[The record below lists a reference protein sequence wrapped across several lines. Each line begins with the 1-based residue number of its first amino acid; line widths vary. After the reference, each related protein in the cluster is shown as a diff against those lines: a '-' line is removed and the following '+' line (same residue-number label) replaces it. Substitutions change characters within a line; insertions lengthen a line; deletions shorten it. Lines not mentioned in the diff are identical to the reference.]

1 MAYQLVGT
9 PRFYVNALEWLS
21 FNGEFPDMNEVFRT
35 LPVKQTEFDTF
46 ITSMDI
52 PYDLA
57 NPFCFLLGHSDLSGV
72 AIKKNSGHI
81 PDSSGITINIISGA
95 NPDLNGWSLLELL
108 ETPDQVVIGS
118 GSIGSIIIGSYFDM
132 AHSPD
137 LNLTLSYDYSG
148 TKTIE
153 TRGGASL
160 SNSFYTKPP
169 KWGELGAWELGQ
181 TGTVQNLSRSGRRIW
196 DLSFSYLSDSAIFP
210 ATLNLATEADAD
222 YEIDTLNTGTDDF
235 YGQVIHRCGSL
246 PFVFSPDNSSTA
258 LDNFAI
264 CKFDSGFQFKQ
275 VANGVYNAKM
285 KIREIW

>member
-1 MAYQLVGT
+1 MATVKT

-35 LPVKQTEFDTF
+35 LPVKQVTGETHA
-46 ITSMDI
+46 IYTT
-52 PYDLA
+52 YDLE
-57 NPFCFLLGHSDLSGV
+57 NPFCFVLGHSDTTSIV
-72 AIKKNSGHI
+72 IKDLNDTNVDFTG
-81 PDSSGITINIISGA
+81 TQINADAS
-95 NPDLNGWSLLELL
+95 LNGWSLMELDGQ
-108 ETPDQVVIGS
+108 PDSIEIDGN
-118 GSIGSIIIGSYFDM
+118 IGSIIIGSYWD
-132 AHSPD
+132 APHSPD

-196 DLSFSYLSDSAIFP
+196 DLSFSFLSDSAIFP
-210 ATLNLATEADAD
+210 ATLNLSTEADSD
-222 YEIDTLNTGTDDF
+222 YENDTLNTGTDF
-235 YGQVIHRCGSL
+235 FGNVVHRLGGSL
-246 PFVFSPDNSSTA
+246 PFVFSPDKDSTA

-264 CKFDSGFQFKQ
+264 CKFDQNKFSFQQTAPSLYSVKCR
-275 VANGVYNAKM
+275 VK
-285 KIREIW
+285 ECW